1 MKLTVLYFALLA
13 LNIIGGLFG
22 IQELALVTKPLLMP
36 VLIGLVWLEGSRYSF
51 KWALILALVLSWAG
65 DLFLMFERESFFV
78 FGLGSF
84 LLAHLVYIFIYRKSV
99 KASLLKALPFIGFV
113 GLFCFGVL
121 WNKLSEEMT
130 IPVYIYMLVISTM
143 AYLAS
148 CREVNVKSFE
158 SVLVGAI
165 LFVISDA
172 FIAVN
177 EFVQPVLWPT
187 FWVMSTYG
195 LAQYLIVKGLLKPDL
210 SFGS

>member
-13 LNIIGGLFG
+13 LNIIGGLCG
-22 IQELALVTKPLLMP
+22 IQELAFLTKPLLMP
-36 VLIGLVWLEGSRYSF
+36 VLIGVVWLEGPKVSF
-51 KWALILALVLSWAG
+51 KWPLILALLFSWAG
-65 DLFLMFERESFFV
+65 DLFLMFDRASFFV

-99 KASLLKALPFIGFV
+99 KVSLLKVLPFVGFV

-121 WNKLSEEMT
+121 WNKLSDEMT

-148 CREVNVKSFE
+148 CRDVNVKSFE
-158 SVLVGAI
+158 NVLVGAV

-177 EFVQPVLWPT
+177 EFVQPVLWPS

-195 LAQYLIVKGLLKPDL
+195 LAQFLIVKGLLAK
-210 SFGS
+210 S